1 MKILLF
7 LFGSLFSMTA
17 AASVYKCTDSSGKIV
32 YRAQACSEGQRNVQ
46 IDIKTGISK
55 DLDAEK
61 KERQLKD
68 QAEQAQMSE
77 QELEEHK
84 LAEKKTKLAQDARD
98 ESAKNQF
105 LIRNDPLKYSV
116 FAIPPYEPDKLPALV
131 KNFENRLPDIERFR
145 RFAAEKA
152 LASGQCGRVEAVEL
166 NTRSARDALV
176 FLVDCSSA
184 KKYYFSEQELK
195 SS

>member
-1 MKILLF
+1 MKILLI

-17 AASVYKCTDSSGKIV
+17 AANVYKCTDHNGKIV
-32 YRAQACSEGQRNVQ
+32 YRAQACSEGQSNVQ

-61 KERQLKD
+61 KERQLQD
-68 QAEQAQMSE
+68 EAEQAKMNE
-77 QELEEHK
+77 QQLEEQK
-84 LAEKKTKLAQDARD
+84 LAEKKAKLAQDAKD

-105 LIRNDPLKYSV
+105 LIRNDPLQYSV

-152 LASGQCGRVEAVEL
+152 LATGQCGRVEAVDL
-166 NTRSARDALV
+166 NTKSARDALV

-195 SS
+195 S